1 MSVEERLPTLR
12 EYIKT
17 LLSDK
22 EKVREELFKL
32 TEKILDNVVFI
43 CGWYKELTCF
53 CEFDLDNMSFRK
65 ESKEQEYKC
74 PGMFMSSSIFC
85 KDIPVNSFRYKYVF
99 NKSE

>member
-1 MSVEERLPTLR
+1 LSVEERLPTLR

-32 TEKILDNVVFI
+32 TEQILDKIRFI
-43 CGWYKELTCF
+43 WWYRDIELPWF
-53 CEFDLDNMSFRK
+53 LEFDLDNMSFRK
-65 ESKEQEYKC
+65 ESEEKEYKC
-74 PGMFMSSSIFC
+74 PDEDFGRISC

>member
-17 LLSDK
+17 LSGDK
-22 EKVREELFKL
+22 EKLFKL
-32 TEKILDNVVFI
+32 TEQILDNVGFI
-43 CGWYKELTCF
+43 DKWYEELKLF

-65 ESKEQEYKC
+65 ESKEQDYEC
-74 PGMFMSSSIFC
+74 PESYMKVHISC
-85 KDIPVNSFRYKYVF
+85 KDIPVYAFRYKYVF